1 MLTLIGLM
9 IMGGGGLTLFGAHKA
24 SKGEFE
30 LDKSIEV
37 GNLKVR
43 VSMDQTDPLIFSVE
57 QKS

>member
-30 LDKSIEV
+30 MDKTFSAF
-37 GNLKVR
+37 GLKAR
-43 VSMDQTDPLIFSVE
+43 VSMDKTDPLIVQVTTE
-57 QKS
+57 D

>member
-1 MLTLIGLM
+1 M